1 MLKSKKE
8 PKNEMLSKNDDFK
21 KEANLLNKCY
31 HPNIVKL
38 LGICQY
44 QNSSN
49 LKYLIME
56 FMNLGDLK
64 KYLEIN
70 RSNRVFVL
78 L

>member
-1 MLKSKKE
+1 MLKWKKE

-21 KEANLLNKCY
+21 NEANLLNKCY
-31 HPNIVKL
+31 HPNIVRL

-70 RSNRVFVL
+70 RSNRVFIL